1 MMSSISK
8 KTYEI
13 DDIKHVKK
21 YTLVILKCNKQALW
35 KMSIIS
41 LISTYIPKVFIEVI
55 QPSQASYIYSE
66 MLIEIEH

>member
-21 YTLVILKCNKQALW
+21 YTLVILKSNKQALSG

-41 LISTYIPKVFIEVI
+41 LISTYIVYGEKAENTF
-55 QPSQASYIYSE
+55 PSFK
-66 MLIEIEH
+66 